1 MRQTATFNNHEWL
14 HIGNSYTNNELTSI
28 YSVEWKINSKKLNR
42 FLLNVMLYE
51 FKLLILIIL
60 ASLLF
65 FIYLDSLFYYEQ
77 ILFIRQIRHLRRQIL
92 LLSLSLSE
100 ATFN

>member
-1 MRQTATFNNHEWL
+1 MRQVATFNNHEWL
-14 HIGNSYTNNELTSI
+14 QIGNSISNNELTSI
-28 YSVEWKINSKKLNR
+28 YSVEWKINSKRINR

-51 FKLLILIIL
+51 FKFLILIIL

-77 ILFIRQIRHLRRQIL
+77 ILLIRQIRHLRRHIL
-92 LLSLSLSE
+92 RLSLSLSE
-100 ATFN
+100 ATLN